1 MCNKL
6 NGYTSSFRTSVLGK
20 DVLPIAVG
28 RLHSSIRGS
37 RRRGMLESCSLIP
50 RWSRPAVRRSTA
62 IVYDLCLK
70 RCLARQVASCAR
82 RRERLSAWPIIS
94 IRLST
99 PMSATR
105 DSRMSLFYVR
115 ENMQLVYVIG
125 DSYRGQRAGG
135 RGTEE
140 GRRREEREILYFPDH
155 KSTSWEKTLISCGV
169 QGEDEGTSRLMVILG
184 KIGI

>member
-1 MCNKL
+1 MYNEL
-6 NGYTSSFRTSVLGK
+6 NRYSSGFRTSVLGK
-20 DVLPIAVG
+20 DVLPIAVD

-50 RWSRPAVRRSTA
+50 RWSRPTIRRSTA

-70 RCLARQVASCAR
+70 RHPARQVASCAR
-82 RRERLSAWPIIS
+82 RGERLLSAWPIIS

-115 ENMQLVYVIG
+115 ENMRLVYVIG
-125 DSYRGQRAGG
+125 NSYRG
-135 RGTEE
+135 
-140 GRRREEREILYFPDH
+140 
-155 KSTSWEKTLISCGV
+155 
-169 QGEDEGTSRLMVILG
+169 
-184 KIGI
+184 